1 MRSIAI
7 MRERYGFTATECL
20 EMAYEEFDRW
30 LCALIDSESKDGGE
44 DEEETWEAVN
54 DR

>member
-7 MRERYGFTATECL
+7 MRERYGFTASECL

-30 LCALIDSESKDGGE
+30 LCALIDEESKSDDEDG
-44 DEEETWEAVN
+44 EETWEAVN
-54 DR
+54 A

>member
-30 LCALIDSESKDGGE
+30 LYALIDDEAKHGSED
-44 DEEETWEAVN
+44 EETWEAVN
-54 DR
+54 D